1 MGFFTT
7 SPAAPSAAPTFGAP
21 APTFGAPAPTFGTPA
36 PTQQAL
42 PRHAATYQPKPV
54 VIVAVIV
61 AVVVALVLAA
71 VQVRGHHR
79 HLRLSATAGSYQ
91 LLDGQRWADLQ
102 KGMVDRMHQAGYH
115 DALAGYY
122 GTGDRPAAMV
132 LANTTGGHSDSAL
145 QDLLRQFGPSIRSPL
160 TPADAGRLGG
170 EMRCTTMV
178 IVGTTPVPV
187 CIWVD
192 HDTVGVVVAITGTT
206 AAAPD
211 LAVQIRQAVEH

>member
-36 PTQQAL
+36 PTQHAL

-102 KGMVDRMHQAGYH
+102 KGMVDRMHQGGYH
-115 DALAGYY
+115 HALAGYY
-122 GTGDRPAAMV
+122 GTADLPAAMV
-132 LANTTGGHSDSAL
+132 LAHTTGGHSDSAL
-145 QDLLRQFGPSIRSPL
+145 QDMLRQFGSAMRSPL

-178 IVGTTPVPV
+178 IVGTTPVPA
-187 CIWVD
+187 CIWAD
-192 HDTVGVVVAITGTT
+192 HDTVGVVVDITGTSAT
-206 AAAPD
+206 APE
-211 LAVQIRQAVEH
+211 LAVQVRQAVEH